1 MNKKFIITKDELT
14 AIKLKANGFQEVSNA
29 SGVYVF
35 LNQLPINFDFANF
48 DKTKIAYTN
57 MLSM

>member
-14 AIKLKANGFQEVSNA
+14 AIKLKNNGFQEVSNI

-35 LNQLPINFDFANF
+35 LNQPPTNFNFDNF
-48 DKTKIAYTN
+48 DKTKMAYTN